1 MPQRLGA
8 AGTRGGNTR
17 KIRWG
22 VLSTARIG
30 IAKVIPGMQQ
40 GASCDVTAI
49 ASRDIGRAREA
60 AARLAIPKA
69 YGNYEDLLGDPD
81 IDAVYIPLPNHLH
94 APWTI
99 AAARSGKHVLCEKP
113 LALGSA
119 EAAEMVD
126 ACRQAKVRLMEAFMY
141 RLHPQWVKIREILES
156 GRLGRLTA
164 IQSFF
169 SYKLLDPKNIRNI
182 PEYGGGSLMDI
193 GCYCVN
199 LSRMLFGQEPRRV
212 RGSLYRDPGLGV
224 DILSSGILEFEAGHS
239 TFTCATQAEPHQ
251 RVLII
256 GTEGRLQVET
266 PFNIPPD
273 YPTRLHLTIGG
284 TFSQA
289 GETEVLVVPAAD
301 KFTIQGDLFSQAILK
316 KRPVP
321 IPPQDAI
328 ANMQVMEELLSE

>member
-1 MPQRLGA
+1 VK
-8 AGTRGGNTR
+8 

-30 IAKVIPGMQQ
+30 VGKVIPGMQK
-40 GASCDVTAI
+40 GAFCEVTAV
-49 ASRDIGRAREA
+49 ASRDLERARSVA
-60 AARLAIPKA
+60 AEIGIPKA
-69 YGNYEDLLGDPD
+69 YGSYEELLKDPD

-94 APWTI
+94 APWTM

-113 LALGSA
+113 LALNSA
-119 EAAEMVD
+119 EAAEMVE
-126 ACRQAKVRLMEAFMY
+126 ACRRAKVRLMEAFMY
-141 RLHPQWVKIREILES
+141 RLHPQWVKVREIVES
-156 GRLGRLTA
+156 GRLGRLVA

-169 SYKLLDPKNIRNI
+169 SYKLLDSGNIRNV
-182 PEYGGGSLMDI
+182 PEYGGGGLMDI

-199 LSRMLFGQEPRRV
+199 LSRMLFGQEPREV
-212 RGSLYRDPGLGV
+212 RGGLYRHPDLGV
-224 DILSSGILEFEAGHS
+224 DILASGILEFDGGHA

-251 RVLII
+251 RVLIV

-284 TFSQA
+284 SFSNI
-289 GETEVLVVPAAD
+289 GEAEVLVVPAAD
-301 KFTIQGDLFSQAILK
+301 KFTIQGDLFSEAILR

-321 IPPQDAI
+321 ISPADAI
-328 ANMQVMEELLSE
+328 ANMKVMDRLLAQ